1 MGTAQPIRE
10 LSSSELETVGGG
22 FLPLLVGAALLLS
35 GCAHCNKYVK
45 KDPPPGGN

>member
-10 LSSSELETVGGG
+10 LPSSELETVGGG
-22 FLPLLVGAALLLS
+22 FLLVGAALLLG